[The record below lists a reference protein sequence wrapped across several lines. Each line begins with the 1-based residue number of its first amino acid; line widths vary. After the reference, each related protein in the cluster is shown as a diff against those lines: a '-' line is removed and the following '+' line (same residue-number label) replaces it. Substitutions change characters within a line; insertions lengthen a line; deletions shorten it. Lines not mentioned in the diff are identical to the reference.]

1 MALMAFFHCHLTGR
15 PKGSTAGS
23 PKKRKVKDPN
33 RPKRPTSAY
42 FYYVAYQRAELEK
55 QGKKITRVAD
65 WTKEVSAKWRE
76 LGEKDRK
83 PFDLKAKND
92 KDRYD
97 REVSYILALIHLCC
111 CRLMSQVPV

>member
-1 MALMAFFHCHLTGR
+1 MSLGR
-15 PKGSTAGS
+15 PKGSSNS
-23 PKKRKVKDPN
+23 PKKRKAKDPN

-76 LGEKDRK
+76 LNEKDRK
-83 PFDLKAKND
+83 PFDQKAATD
-92 KDRYD
+92 KARYD
-97 REVSYILALIHLCC
+97 REVHNGATF
-111 CRLMSQVPV
+111 